1 MGGLAPG
8 LGPVGGSPGP
18 LRGHTS
24 RLRSFWGGC
33 LNKARRVPAQWQEG
47 LRCVLLTASARSRL
61 RVLGVNTLHEV
72 QCKDLRMGTVQ
83 GIYS

>member
-33 LNKARRVPAQWQEG
+33 WNRARRCSRVMARGLEMRALDGVSAQSLAGFGCESF
-47 LRCVLLTASARSRL
+47 A
-61 RVLGVNTLHEV
+61 
-72 QCKDLRMGTVQ
+72 
-83 GIYS
+83 